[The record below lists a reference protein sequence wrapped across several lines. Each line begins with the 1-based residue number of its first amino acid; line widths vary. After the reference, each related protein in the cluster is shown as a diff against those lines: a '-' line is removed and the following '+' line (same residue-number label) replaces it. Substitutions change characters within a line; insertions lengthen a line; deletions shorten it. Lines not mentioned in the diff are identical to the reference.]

1 MVFARIN
8 EKMQERIRS
17 SSMKKGRKDIANI
30 VQYEQADDE
39 PEEEKDQQ
47 AFGGGADGAHVLDG
61 DEDEDLQLREFSNDQ
76 GMKTDFTI
84 NYEKLE
90 QP

>member
-1 MVFARIN
+1 
-8 EKMQERIRS
+8 
-17 SSMKKGRKDIANI
+17 MKKGRKDIANI

-39 PEEEKDQQ
+39 LEEEKDQQ